1 MARELVIT
9 AKFDDALEAS
19 LAQLVALA
27 RETFGTKNQNA
38 HRPHITFAA
47 YRGAATF
54 AAYRGAA
61 DSEFAASLAEFCAG
75 RPALPI
81 AFQTFAC

>member
-1 MARELVIT
+1 MDRELVIT

-47 YRGAATF
+47 YRGAA
-54 AAYRGAA
+54 